1 MIQFEN
7 DIKNYVSVLN
17 ESSDLSHLKISVTFS
32 SHDGFGIKWEENSM
46 LMLKGSKSAFSN
58 IKKKAV
64 ELYDVINEKKPVLI
78 KVTFTKND
86 KKNIE
91 DLKKDRE
98 SVLSDFISEI
108 PKFKLEDVVLEDSVK
123 KSVEEAIATIKN
135 FDIVYNKWNFRSI
148 EPSIKTNICFWGL
161 PGTGKTMCAHAM
173 ANHLGKK
180 ILIASYADIQ
190 SEYVGVGPKNLK
202 KVFQQAEKDNAML
215 FFDEADSFLRKR
227 TSDVSNAASMHYNSM
242 TNEMMKHLEDFNGVV
257 IFATNL
263 TENTD
268 DAFKTRI
275 SFSIEFKA
283 PDEQGRALIIEKMIP
298 SQVPL
303 ETSFS
308 MEDYL
313 EMAKV
318 CDGFVG
324 RDIRNAVKTILSV
337 GAQYKK
343 YPFTKE
349 QFIEGFKEYHGTK
362 SNFDKSVSKKKDS
375 TNPMDLYTANGCIYT
390 ILTYAAWF
398 DGPENDLETEHLRL
412 YSNLFSRSKLVI
424 TKISDLP
431 DIEEICHGLVDEK
444 LKIKAMIYLAEFF
457 AKTKQPEENI
467 SLFTTIGNVL
477 RLDDEVINN
486 ILEYVKIQK
495 KSEEFKECLI

>member
-1 MIQFEN
+1 
-7 DIKNYVSVLN
+7 
-17 ESSDLSHLKISVTFS
+17 
-32 SHDGFGIKWEENSM
+32 
-46 LMLKGSKSAFSN
+46 
-58 IKKKAV
+58 
-64 ELYDVINEKKPVLI
+64 
-78 KVTFTKND
+78 
-86 KKNIE
+86 
-91 DLKKDRE
+91 
-98 SVLSDFISEI
+98 
-108 PKFKLEDVVLEDSVK
+108 
-123 KSVEEAIATIKN
+123 
-135 FDIVYNKWNFRSI
+135 
-148 EPSIKTNICFWGL
+148 
-161 PGTGKTMCAHAM
+161 
-173 ANHLGKK
+173 
-180 ILIASYADIQ
+180 
-190 SEYVGVGPKNLK
+190 
-202 KVFQQAEKDNAML
+202 
-215 FFDEADSFLRKR
+215 
-227 TSDVSNAASMHYNSM
+227 
-242 TNEMMKHLEDFNGVV
+242 
-257 IFATNL
+257 
-263 TENTD
+263 
-268 DAFKTRI
+268 
-275 SFSIEFKA
+275 
-283 PDEQGRALIIEKMIP
+283 
-298 SQVPL
+298 
-303 ETSFS
+303 

-349 QFIEGFKEYHGTK
+349 QFTEGFKEYHGTK